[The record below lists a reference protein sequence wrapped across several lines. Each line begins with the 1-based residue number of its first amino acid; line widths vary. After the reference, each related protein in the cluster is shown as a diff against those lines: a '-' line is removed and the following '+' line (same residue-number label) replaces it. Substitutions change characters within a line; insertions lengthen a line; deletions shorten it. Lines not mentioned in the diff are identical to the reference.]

1 MTGLFA
7 YYARWI
13 PSYFEKAR
21 PLIKS
26 QSFPL
31 SDEAIFAIKTLKDTL
46 ASATLQPIEIFLSRS
61 QWRQMLPS
69 SPLQLR

>member
-1 MTGLFA
+1 MIGLFA

-13 PSYFEKAR
+13 PSYFEKVR

-31 SDEAIFAIKTLKDTL
+31 LDEAIFAIKTLKDT
-46 ASATLQPIEIFLSRS
+46 F
-61 QWRQMLPS
+61 
-69 SPLQLR
+69 